1 MIEAKIRIRQKE
13 LHDEEERMQRRQDVS
28 SSSTITEQEEAEYSS
43 VAGVLLNF
51 KLRYLNHDFVYFK
64 SF

>member
-43 VAGVLLNF
+43 VAGVC
-51 KLRYLNHDFVYFK
+51 
-64 SF
+64 